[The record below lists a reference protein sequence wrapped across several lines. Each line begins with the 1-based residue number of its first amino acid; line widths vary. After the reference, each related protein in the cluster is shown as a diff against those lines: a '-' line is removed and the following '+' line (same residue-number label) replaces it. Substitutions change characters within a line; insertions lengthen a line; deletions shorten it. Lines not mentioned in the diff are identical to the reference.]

1 METKPKSFW
10 LHSICAAFQH
20 CLVSA
25 AIYYLFHKRALE
37 HIKEFSIAKMK
48 SDLTHAQFAR
58 DLKEFSDV
66 SWLAVISNL
75 SLGFFCLMH
84 ANIPG
89 KLVAFFVVLFGIF
102 QNICLHL
109 LLKTCQLQF
118 TQVSV
123 ARTLQSS
130 STCLID
136 ASPFLEQSKHLIIF
150 LIFVQFASIYTCAM
164 FAFIWSNKPK
174 KKPIFG
180 MKDCEK
186 IENVE

>member
-123 ARTLQSS
+123 ARTLQSINMS
-130 STCLID
+130 NRC
-136 ASPFLEQSKHLIIF
+136 
-150 LIFVQFASIYTCAM
+150 
-164 FAFIWSNKPK
+164 FAF
-174 KKPIFG
+174 FG
-180 MKDCEK
+180 TIQTFDNFSDFCT
-186 IENVE
+186 ICIDLYVCHVRIYLVE